1 MKTKLVLFDLDGTL
15 INSLED
21 IANALNMTRRDAG
34 LSDLDLETVRLAVG
48 NGAALLIQRTIPENS
63 LSNTEALTIFK
74 KHYTANSSV
83 KTHLYSGVREGL
95 ETLKNSGF
103 TLGVVSNKP
112 TGACKKILDDY
123 GISCYLEVIIGGD
136 SSYPLKPEPDAL
148 LALKERYTP
157 DTCIMCG
164 DHYTDLEAGRRAGY
178 TTILAKY
185 GFGDPKT
192 EMPDVTAEEFS
203 DVVAFCLQQ

>member
-1 MKTKLVLFDLDGTL
+1 MSGKLVLFDLDGTL

-21 IANALNMTRRDAG
+21 IANALNMTRKDAG
-34 LSDLDLETVRLAVG
+34 LPDLNLETVRLAVG
-48 NGAALLIQRTIPENS
+48 NGADLLITRTIPENA
-63 LSNTEALTIFK
+63 LSHADAVTLFK

-83 KTHLYSGVREGL
+83 MTRLYPGVKDGL

-103 TLGVVSNKP
+103 ILGVVSNKP
-112 TGACKKILDDY
+112 TAACRKVLDEY
-123 GISCYLEVIIGGD
+123 GISCFFEVIIGGD

-148 LALKERYTP
+148 LAIKEKFSA

-164 DHYTDLEAGRRAGY
+164 DHYTDLEAGRRAGF

-185 GFGDPKT
+185 GFGDPRS
-192 EMPDVTAEEFS
+192 EVPDTCADNFS
-203 DVVAFCLQQ
+203 GVVDFCQQI